1 MPPPPY
7 PFAWPTPVDPPPLL
21 AEVRRQ
27 SPVCPVTMPSGEV
40 GYLVTRHEDA
50 RAVLADPAFSL
61 AALWRPDGPRFAPG
75 PRPSVGFS
83 LAGLDPPEHTR
94 VRGLVSRA
102 FTVRRVEALRPAIQR
117 IADELLDRV
126 ARAGPPADLVEGLC
140 APLPISVICQV
151 LGVPPDARED
161 FRAWSD
167 AITTVDPASPERWRD
182 AWHELGGYLVRLI
195 AAKREAPADDLLSML
210 IATLGERS
218 PDFELATL
226 AVQLLI
232 AGNET
237 TLNQLGAVI
246 HVLLREPE
254 AYAALCAA
262 PELVPSAIEE
272 LLRLHPPNDPLLR
285 AATRDLRIGDTL
297 VPEGSGVL
305 VDPAAAN
312 RDPAVFDDPDRF
324 DLRRT
329 GEAHLTFGHAAHFCL
344 GAALARAQ
352 LRVAVTGLVRRFP
365 GLRPA
370 AGPAEV
376 GEHAVRAL
384 RVTW

>member
-1 MPPPPY
+1 
-7 PFAWPTPVDPPPLL
+7 
-21 AEVRRQ
+21 
-27 SPVCPVTMPSGEV
+27 MPSGEV
-40 GYLVTRHEDA
+40 GYLVTRYEDA
-50 RAVLADPAFSL
+50 RTVLADPAFSL

-83 LAGLDPPEHTR
+83 LAALDPPEHTR

-117 IADELLDRV
+117 IADDLLDRI
-126 ARAGPPADLVEGLC
+126 AREGPPADLVAGLC
-140 APLPISVICQV
+140 APLSITVICQV
-151 LGVPPDARED
+151 LGIPPGARED

-167 AITTVDPASPERWRD
+167 AITTVDPAAPQRWRN

-195 AAKREAPADDLLSML
+195 AAKRETPADDLLSML
-210 IATLGERS
+210 IATLGKRS
-218 PDFELATL
+218 ADFELATL

-237 TLNQLGAVI
+237 TLNQLGAII

-254 AYAALCAA
+254 TYAALCAA
-262 PELVPSAIEE
+262 PELIPSVIEE

-285 AATRDLRIGDTL
+285 ASIRDIRIGGTL
-297 VPEGSGVL
+297 VPAGSGVL

-312 RDPAVFDDPDRF
+312 RDPSVFADPDWL
-324 DLRRT
+324 DLQRT
-329 GEAHLTFGHAAHFCL
+329 AGAHLTFGYASHFCL

-352 LRVAVTGLVRRFP
+352 MLIAVTGLVRRFP
-365 GLRPA
+365 GLRA
-370 AGPAEV
+370 AVESAELKSRMS
-376 GEHAVRAL
+376 EQAECAQP
-384 RVTW
+384 VTW

>member
-1 MPPPPY
+1 M
-7 PFAWPTPVDPPPLL
+7 
-21 AEVRRQ
+21 
-27 SPVCPVTMPSGEV
+27 
-40 GYLVTRHEDA
+40 
-50 RAVLADPAFSL
+50 
-61 AALWRPDGPRFAPG
+61 
-75 PRPSVGFS
+75 
-83 LAGLDPPEHTR
+83 
-94 VRGLVSRA
+94 
-102 FTVRRVEALRPAIQR
+102 
-117 IADELLDRV
+117 
-126 ARAGPPADLVEGLC
+126 
-140 APLPISVICQV
+140 
-151 LGVPPDARED
+151 PPDARED

-167 AITTVDPASPERWRD
+167 AITTVDPSSPERWRD

-237 TLNQLGAVI
+237 TLNQLGAVV

-312 RDPAVFDDPDRF
+312 RDPAVFDDPDRL

-329 GEAHLTFGHAAHFCL
+329 GEAHLTFGTRRPSAWAPRWPAPSCASPSPDSSGDSPDPGRRPGPPRSASTPYAPCPSPGD
-344 GAALARAQ
+344 GAYFQ
-352 LRVAVTGLVRRFP
+352 VVRKD
-365 GLRPA
+365 RPA
-370 AGPAEV
+370 YVAGDRLFTTPSR
-376 GEHAVRAL
+376 HL
-384 RVTW
+384 

>member
-1 MPPPPY
+1 
-7 PFAWPTPVDPPPLL
+7 
-21 AEVRRQ
+21 
-27 SPVCPVTMPSGEV
+27 
-40 GYLVTRHEDA
+40 
-50 RAVLADPAFSL
+50 
-61 AALWRPDGPRFAPG
+61 
-75 PRPSVGFS
+75 
-83 LAGLDPPEHTR
+83 
-94 VRGLVSRA
+94 VSRA
-102 FTVRRVEALRPAIQR
+102 FTVRRVQALRPAVQR

-126 ARAGPPADLVEGLC
+126 ARAGPPADLVAGLC

-210 IATLGERS
+210 IATLGEHS

-246 HVLLREPE
+246 HALLRAPE
-254 AYAALCAA
+254 VYAALCAA
-262 PELVPSAIEE
+262 PELIPSVIEE

-285 AATRDLRIGDTL
+285 AATRDLRVGDTL
-297 VPEGSGVL
+297 VPRGSGVL

-312 RDPAVFDDPDRF
+312 RDPAVFDEPDRL

-352 LRVAVTGLVRRFP
+352 LRIAVTGLVRRFP

-370 AGPAEV
+370 DEPAV
-376 GEHAVRAL
+376 LGEHAVRTL
-384 RVTW
+384 PVIW